1 MLPRALT
8 PIVITLS
15 VALLGAQSAPA
26 PTAFPP
32 KVAKAVVPKDMG
44 PGDLPDGIT
53 AQRAG
58 ANAWLVTLSFA
69 ARPDA
74 RSVHIAG
81 DFNGWIRDGAP
92 MQRGAD
98 GVWRGTVRM
107 QEGERLYKFV
117 VNGAEWTPDPANP
130 ERVSDQQ
137 GGFNSVLR
145 LGADI
150 ALDPS
155 RAKLG
160 DGRIDARAL
169 RHDPS
174 APRYLERVG
183 GRWMIRYRTLAGD
196 VQHVAWVAR
205 DGRRIELE
213 KAGRLGP
220 FDLWQASIPV
230 GSGTTDY
237 TFLIQDSETVVSDPE
252 TYSLDTSKKPDFRT
266 PEWAKNAVW
275 YQIMVDR
282 FRNGTPK
289 NDGPHTRDWRQE
301 WYGPSEWEGKDG
313 QTFYNH
319 FVFQRQCGGD
329 LQGLRQQLPYL
340 KSLGV
345 NALYL
350 LPMFQAVSN
359 HKYNATNYLH
369 IDERFGQGSDYA
381 AAEAK
386 EDLLDSKTWTFT
398 ESDREFLAFIKEA
411 KKMGFRVIIDG
422 VWNHVGTAHPAFR
435 DVKEKGQASRFADWF
450 NVKSWDPFDYEG
462 WFGFGDLPVFRKN
475 DEQGIASEAAR
486 KHLFEVTRRWMD
498 PNGDGDPSDGVDGW
512 RLDVANEIPMPFWH
526 EWCAYV
532 RSINPDAYITGEIW
546 TRADAW
552 LDGKSFD
559 AVMNYEFAKPAIQWA
574 FNKEKRIAPSELDRR
589 LAELRLAYPSE
600 CTYVMQNLLDSHDTD
615 RLVSMALNPDRDYN
629 ALNREQEVQ
638 NYNAGKPDAEH
649 YRRVRLLALL
659 QMTYVGAPMIW
670 YGTEVGMWG
679 SGDPNNRK
687 PMLWTDLQ
695 PYAQADENHVME
707 EQLAFY
713 KQVIALRGAHPALRT
728 GSFRTVLTDDAQDV
742 WVFLREGDG
751 EQVLVALNAAGKPAT
766 IALPES
772 LGTGWKPVFGEV
784 AAGVPDAAFP
794 KVGIPTESGR
804 VWVRAIK

>member
-1 MLPRALT
+1 MLPRVLT
-8 PIVITLS
+8 PIVLTLS
-15 VALLGAQSAPA
+15 AALLGAQSAPA
-26 PTAFPP
+26 PTTFPP
-32 KVAKAVVPKDMG
+32 KVAKAVVPKDTG
-44 PGDLPDGIT
+44 PGDLPAGIT

-58 ANAWLVTLSFA
+58 ANAWLVTLSLA
-69 ARPDA
+69 GRPDA

-117 VNGAEWTPDPANP
+117 VNGAEWIPDPANP

-174 APRYLERVG
+174 APRYREKVG
-183 GRWMIRYRTLAGD
+183 DRWMIRYRTLAGD

-369 IDERFGQGSDYA
+369 IDERFGQGGDYA

-386 EDLLDSKTWTFT
+386 EDLLDPTTWTFT

-411 KKMGFRVIIDG
+411 KKMG
-422 VWNHVGTAHPAFR
+422 
-435 DVKEKGQASRFADWF
+435 
-450 NVKSWDPFDYEG
+450 
-462 WFGFGDLPVFRKN
+462 
-475 DEQGIASEAAR
+475 
-486 KHLFEVTRRWMD
+486 
-498 PNGDGDPSDGVDGW
+498 
-512 RLDVANEIPMPFWH
+512 
-526 EWCAYV
+526 
-532 RSINPDAYITGEIW
+532 
-546 TRADAW
+546 
-552 LDGKSFD
+552 
-559 AVMNYEFAKPAIQWA
+559 
-574 FNKEKRIAPSELDRR
+574 
-589 LAELRLAYPSE
+589 
-600 CTYVMQNLLDSHDTD
+600 
-615 RLVSMALNPDRDYN
+615 
-629 ALNREQEVQ
+629 
-638 NYNAGKPDAEH
+638 
-649 YRRVRLLALL
+649 
-659 QMTYVGAPMIW
+659 
-670 YGTEVGMWG
+670 
-679 SGDPNNRK
+679 
-687 PMLWTDLQ
+687 
-695 PYAQADENHVME
+695 
-707 EQLAFY
+707 
-713 KQVIALRGAHPALRT
+713 
-728 GSFRTVLTDDAQDV
+728 
-742 WVFLREGDG
+742 
-751 EQVLVALNAAGKPAT
+751 
-766 IALPES
+766 
-772 LGTGWKPVFGEV
+772 
-784 AAGVPDAAFP
+784 
-794 KVGIPTESGR
+794 
-804 VWVRAIK
+804 